1 MGQYGFPIGL
11 FSNATYEEQLI
22 NAQPGAR
29 LYFYSDGLTDV
40 VNLHDEAFGRDRLKE
55 AVDESHD
62 RPLQDA
68 LSHLLERVQA
78 WRGDAKREDD
88 VSLLAVEIQ

>member
-1 MGQYGFPIGL
+1 MT
-11 FSNATYEEQLI
+11 AE
-22 NAQPGAR
+22 PGAR

-40 VNLHDEAFGRDRLKE
+40 VNLRDEAFGRDRVRE

-62 RPLQDA
+62 RPLQDT
-68 LSHLLERVQA
+68 LSYLLERVHA
-78 WRGDAKREDD
+78 WSGKTRREDD